1 MNGLEE
7 ENKMCIRDRFKS
19 KPKTI
24 RLFALL
30 AAAVTFIQFFGRF
43 DGGFLFWFGG
53 CAYNFCYFM
62 LLSQIF
68 GSTPDCAE
76 LGFLKTG
83 SRMDGFYGAFASFW
97 HKAGIAL
104 GSALAGWVLAWI
116 NYVPNAAVQ
125 AESVIRGLN
134 FMMFIFPI
142 IISVLM
148 ALTFA
153 FYKIDYKRSE
163 EILLELKEKYGEEVI
178 AD

>member
-1 MNGLEE
+1 
-7 ENKMCIRDRFKS
+7 
-19 KPKTI
+19 
-24 RLFALL
+24 
-30 AAAVTFIQFFGRF
+30 
-43 DGGFLFWFGG
+43 
-53 CAYNFCYFM
+53 
-62 LLSQIF
+62 
-68 GSTPDCAE
+68 
-76 LGFLKTG
+76 
-83 SRMDGFYGAFASFW
+83 MDGFYGAFASFW

-153 FYKIDYKRSE
+153 FYKIRGRGYCR
-163 EILLELKEKYGEEVI
+163 LKKVSLTVCLKGQKLPFLYRLGL
-178 AD
+178 

>member
-1 MNGLEE
+1 
-7 ENKMCIRDRFKS
+7 
-19 KPKTI
+19 
-24 RLFALL
+24 
-30 AAAVTFIQFFGRF
+30 
-43 DGGFLFWFGG
+43 
-53 CAYNFCYFM
+53 
-62 LLSQIF
+62 
-68 GSTPDCAE
+68 
-76 LGFLKTG
+76 
-83 SRMDGFYGAFASFW
+83 MDGFYGAFASFW